1 MSRAEAAAGGAQD
14 VHQHA
19 REEGGRED
27 RGEHT
32 DTDDHNDDDDDV
44 LLQVEAKARLAEV
57 RFHTRTNQQLKAQ
70 LDGIMAQKE
79 S

>member
-1 MSRAEAAAGGAQD
+1 MSHD
-14 VHQHA
+14 V
-19 REEGGRED
+19 ES
-27 RGEHT
+27 
-32 DTDDHNDDDDDV
+32 DV
-44 LLQVEAKARLAEV
+44 RCKDCFSLKVEAKARLAEV